1 MFKKLDKLILK
12 AFVWP
17 FIATFFITL
26 FVFMMQILWK
36 YIDDLVGKG
45 LDMLTLTKF
54 LIYASATL
62 VTLAMPISIL
72 LSSIMTFGKLGEN
85 FELVAIKSSGIS
97 LLRFMRPLFF
107 VSVLL
112 SGVAFLFANYIAPVA
127 NLKFAVIYHD
137 IYEKSP
143 AFDLKDDVFY
153 NGFQGF
159 SIKVDKK
166 DEDKSTLHKVLIY
179 EQSNGVQDNTI
190 ISESGKMSVSTDKK
204 FLEFRLENGNR
215 YEENGTFNSTK
226 NEFINLGF
234 KEYNKLFD
242 LSQLNLQKTSDS
254 LFMNNI
260 RMKTMRQL
268 NVDLDSL
275 KKVPDSLYRR
285 NKTLL
290 ASYIKY
296 SKFKD
301 SVPSKKEIISI
312 KEKAVSKEITAKE
325 TAAAKETT
333 LLKQTTHTKGKI
345 INKKVKSFDSL
356 IPDSLQTA
364 VFDQTLADVS
374 NTRNVLQMA
383 SADYKS
389 QNDDFALHEIEWH
402 KKLSLSIACLVL
414 FFIGAPLG
422 SIIRKGGLGLPLVM
436 ALLFFMIFYL
446 LNIFGEKFTKDHI
459 LIPII
464 GMWLP
469 VIVLSPVGFFLTYK
483 AMHDSQ
489 LFNKEY
495 YYRFFRKVKLS
506 LRGVIGNPFK
516 EN

>member
-12 AFVWP
+12 AFAGP

-45 LDMLTLTKF
+45 LDMFTLTKF

-97 LLRFMRPLFF
+97 LLRFMRPLLF
-107 VSVLL
+107 VSILL

-143 AFDLKDDVFY
+143 AFDLKDGIFY
-153 NGFQGF
+153 NGFRGF
-159 SIKVDKK
+159 AIKVDKK
-166 DEDKSTLHKVLIY
+166 DKDRSTLHKVLIY
-179 EQSNGVQDNTI
+179 EQNNGVQDNTI
-190 ISESGKMSVSTDKK
+190 ISESGKMSMSDDKK
-204 FLEFRLENGNR
+204 FLQFRLENGNR
-215 YEENGTFNSTK
+215 YQETGNFNYK
-226 NEFINLGF
+226 NNEFIDLRF

-254 LFMNNI
+254 LYMNNI

-275 KKVPDSLYRR
+275 KHAPDSLYKR
-285 NKTLL
+285 NQSEM
-290 ASYIKY
+290 ASYIRY

-301 SVPSKKEIISI
+301 STAPPQKEEATIEKLP
-312 KEKAVSKEITAKE
+312 KEKANT
-325 TAAAKETT
+325 
-333 LLKQTTHTKGKI
+333 
-345 INKKVKSFDSL
+345 FDVL
-356 IPDSLQTA
+356 IPDSLRST
-364 VFDQTLADVS
+364 VFDQTLSQVS
-374 NTRNVLQMA
+374 NARNLLQVIV
-383 SADYKS
+383 ADDKA
-389 QNDDFALHEIEWH
+389 QKDDVTLHQVEWH
-402 KKLSLSIACLVL
+402 KKLSVSIACLVL

-422 SIIRKGGLGLPLVM
+422 SIIRKGGLGMPLVM
-436 ALLFFMIFYL
+436 ALMFFMVFYL
-446 LNIFGEKFTKDHI
+446 LNIFGEKFTKDHV
-459 LIPII
+459 LVPIV

-469 VIVLSPVGFFLTYK
+469 VIVLTPVGFFLTYK

-495 YYRFFRKVKLS
+495 YYRLFKNIRLTVG
-506 LRGVIGNPFK
+506 RVTGVFTGK
-516 EN
+516 SVG

>member
-17 FIATFFITL
+17 FTATFFITL

-62 VTLAMPISIL
+62 VTLAMPIAIL

-107 VSVLL
+107 ITILL

-143 AFDLKDDVFY
+143 AFDLKDGVFY
-153 NGFQGF
+153 NGFRGF

-166 DEDKSTLHKVLIY
+166 DKDRSTLHKVLIY

-190 ISESGKMSVSTDKK
+190 ISESGKMSVSNDKK
-204 FLEFRLENGNR
+204 FLEFQLENGNR

-301 SVPSKKEIISI
+301 SVPDKKEIIST
-312 KEKAVSKEITAKE
+312 KEKAV
-325 TAAAKETT
+325 AKETT
-333 LLKQTTHTKGKI
+333 MIKETTLTKEKI

-364 VFDQTLADVS
+364 IFDQTLAEVS
-374 NTRNVLQMA
+374 NARNVLQMA
-383 SADYKS
+383 SIDYKS
-389 QNDDFALHEIEWH
+389 QNDDFTLHEIEWH

-436 ALLFFMIFYL
+436 ALIFFMIFYL
-446 LNIFGEKFTKDHI
+446 LNIFGEKFTKDHV
-459 LIPII
+459 LVPII

-469 VIVLSPVGFFLTYK
+469 VIVLSPIGFFLTYK

-495 YYRFFRKVKLS
+495 YYRFFRNVRLMI
-506 LRGVIGNPFK
+506 RGVIGNPPI
-516 EN
+516 E

>member
-45 LDMLTLTKF
+45 LDMLTLTEF

-62 VTLAMPISIL
+62 VTLAMPIAIL

-107 VSVLL
+107 VSIVL
-112 SGVAFLFANYIAPVA
+112 SGIAFLFANYIAPVA

-143 AFDLKDDVFY
+143 AFDLKDGVFY
-153 NGFQGF
+153 DGFRGF

-166 DEDKSTLHKVLIY
+166 DKDRSTLHNVLIY

-190 ISESGKMSVSTDKK
+190 ISQTGKMSMSTDKK
-204 FLEFRLENGNR
+204 FLEFKLENGNR

-275 KKVPDSLYRR
+275 KKVPDSLYKR
-285 NKTLL
+285 NKNQL
-290 ASYIKY
+290 AFYIKY
-296 SKFKD
+296 SNFKD
-301 SVPSKKEIISI
+301 SVATKKETAIVKEKIPSKK
-312 KEKAVSKEITAKE
+312 VTA
-325 TAAAKETT
+325 
-333 LLKQTTHTKGKI
+333 
-345 INKKVKSFDSL
+345 FDAL
-356 IPDSLQTA
+356 IPDSLEN
-364 VFDQTLADVS
+364 VVYEQTLNNVNNA
-374 NTRNVLQMA
+374 RNLLQMA
-383 SADYKS
+383 AVDYKS
-389 QNDDFALHEIEWH
+389 QNDDFTQHEIEWH

-436 ALLFFMIFYL
+436 ALVFFMIFYL
-446 LNIFGEKFTKDHI
+446 LNIFGEKFTKEHT
-459 LIPII
+459 LIPIV

-495 YYRFFRKVKLS
+495 YYRL
-506 LRGVIGNPFK
+506 FK
-516 EN
+516 NIRLASARVFGHLNKNQNI

>member
-12 AFVWP
+12 AFVGP

-45 LDMLTLTKF
+45 LDIYTLTKF

-62 VTLAMPISIL
+62 VTLAMPIAIL
-72 LSSIMTFGKLGEN
+72 ISSIMTFGKLGEN

-97 LLRFMRPLFF
+97 LLRFMRPLLF
-107 VSVLL
+107 VTILL

-143 AFDLKDDVFY
+143 AFDLKDGVFY
-153 NGFQGF
+153 NGFRGF

-166 DEDKSTLHKVLIY
+166 DKDRSTLHKVLIY
-179 EQSNGVQDNTI
+179 EQNNGVQDNTI
-190 ISESGKMSVSTDKK
+190 ISESGKMSMSNDKK
-204 FLEFRLENGNR
+204 FLEFKLNNGNR
-215 YEENGTFNSTK
+215 YQENGNFNYK
-226 NEFINLGF
+226 NNEFIDLRF

-254 LFMNNI
+254 LYMNNI

-268 NVDLDSL
+268 KVDLDSL
-275 KKVPDSLYRR
+275 KHAPDSLYKR
-285 NKTLL
+285 NQGEM
-290 ASYIKY
+290 ASYVKY

-301 SVPSKKEIISI
+301 SSINRKEIA
-312 KEKAVSKEITAKE
+312 AVND
-325 TAAAKETT
+325 
-333 LLKQTTHTKGKI
+333 KI
-345 INKKVKSFDSL
+345 PEKKVNSFDAL
-356 IPDSLQTA
+356 IPDSLEST
-364 VFDQTLADVS
+364 VFDQTLSQVS
-374 NTRNVLQMA
+374 NAKNLLEVLV
-383 SADYKS
+383 ADDKA
-389 QNDDFALHEIEWH
+389 QKDDVTLHQIEWH
-402 KKLSLSIACLVL
+402 KKLSVSIACLVL

-422 SIIRKGGLGLPLVM
+422 SIIRKGGLGMPLVM

-446 LNIFGEKFTKDHI
+446 LSIFGEKFTKDQV
-459 LIPII
+459 LLPII

-469 VIVLSPVGFFLTYK
+469 VIVLSPIGFFLTYK

-495 YYRFFRKVKLS
+495 YYRFFKNIRLALNRVTGTFT
-506 LRGVIGNPFK
+506 RNRIA
-516 EN
+516 E

>member
-17 FIATFFITL
+17 FVATFFITL
-26 FVFMMQILWK
+26 FVFVMQILWK

-45 LDMLTLTKF
+45 LDFITLTEF

-97 LLRFMRPLFF
+97 LLRFMRPLFLITIF
-107 VSVLL
+107 L
-112 SGVAFLFANYIAPVA
+112 SFVAFFFANYVAPVA
-127 NLKFAVIYHD
+127 NLKFATIYHD

-143 AFDLKDDVFY
+143 AFDLKPGIFY
-153 NGFQGF
+153 DGFRGF
-159 SIKVDKK
+159 SIKVDSKNK
-166 DEDKSTLHKVLIY
+166 DTLGGVLIY
-179 EQSNGVQDNTI
+179 EQGNNLQDNMI
-190 ISESGKMSVSTDKK
+190 ISEKGKMTMSNDKK
-204 FLEFRLENGNR
+204 YLEFQLENGNR
-215 YEENGTFNSTK
+215 YEEQGNYNSKDNTFTQ
-226 NEFINLGF
+226 LGF
-234 KEYNKLFD
+234 KEYTKLFD
-242 LSQLNLQKTSDS
+242 LSQLNLQKSSDS

-260 RMKTMRQL
+260 KMKNMRQI
-268 NVDLDSL
+268 NVDLVAL
-275 KKVPDSLYRR
+275 KKEPDSLYKRDKR
-285 NKTLL
+285 QMGV
-290 ASYIKY
+290 YVKY
-296 SKFKD
+296 SNYKD
-301 SVPSKKEIISI
+301 SLPSEKEILSAQKNIP
-312 KEKAVSKEITAKE
+312 V
-325 TAAAKETT
+325 
-333 LLKQTTHTKGKI
+333 
-345 INKKVKSFDSL
+345 KKVASFDAV
-356 IPDSLQTA
+356 IPDSLKD
-364 VFDQTLADVS
+364 VVYSQTLNDVGNARS
-374 NTRNVLQMA
+374 VLEMA
-383 SADYKS
+383 ANDFKTQRDDYT
-389 QNDDFALHEIEWH
+389 QHQIEWH

-446 LNIFGEKFTKDHI
+446 LNIFGEKFTKDHV

-469 VIVLSPVGFFLTYK
+469 VIVLTPVGFFLTYK

-495 YYRFFRKVKLS
+495 YYRVFRKLRSTYRRFFNLS
-506 LRGVIGNPFK
+506 ETKQNA
-516 EN
+516 

>member
-62 VTLAMPISIL
+62 VTLAMPIAIL

-97 LLRFMRPLFF
+97 LLRFMRPLFL
-107 VSVLL
+107 VTILL

-143 AFDLKDDVFY
+143 AFDLKDGVFY
-153 NGFQGF
+153 NGFRGF

-166 DEDKSTLHKVLIY
+166 DKDRSTLHNVLIY
-179 EQSNGVQDNTI
+179 EQTNGVQDNTI
-190 ISESGKMSVSTDKK
+190 ISESGKMAITADKK
-204 FLEFRLENGNR
+204 FLEFKLENGNR
-215 YEENGTFNSTK
+215 YEENGNYNSTK

-260 RMKTMRQL
+260 RMKTMRQI

-275 KKVPDSLYRR
+275 KKVPDSLFKR

-290 ASYIKY
+290 ASYVRY
-296 SKFKD
+296 QKFKD
-301 SVPSKKEIISI
+301 TIAPKKEIAIA
-312 KEKAVSKEITAKE
+312 KEKIPA
-325 TAAAKETT
+325 
-333 LLKQTTHTKGKI
+333 
-345 INKKVKSFDSL
+345 KKVSSFDAI
-356 IPDSLQTA
+356 IPDSLKTIVYNQTISE
-364 VFDQTLADVS
+364 VS
-374 NTRNVLQMA
+374 NARNVLQMA
-383 SADYKS
+383 SVDYKS
-389 QNDDFALHEIEWH
+389 QTDDFTQHEIEWH

-459 LIPII
+459 LVPII

-495 YYRFFRKVKLS
+495 YYRLLKNLRVGLQKVSFWK
-506 LRGVIGNPFK
+506 
-516 EN
+516 

>member
-45 LDMLTLTKF
+45 LDFLTLTEF

-62 VTLAMPISIL
+62 VTLAMPIAIL

-97 LLRFMRPLFF
+97 FLRFMRPLFF

-143 AFDLKDDVFY
+143 AFDLKDGVFY
-153 NGFQGF
+153 NGFRGF
-159 SIKVDKK
+159 SIKVGKK
-166 DEDKSTLHKVLIY
+166 EKDKSTLHDVLIY
-179 EQSNGVQDNTI
+179 EQSNGIQDNTI
-190 ISESGKMSVSTDKK
+190 ISEKGKMTISKDKK
-204 FLEFRLENGNR
+204 FLEFKLENGNR
-215 YEENGTFNSTK
+215 YEEKGDYNSTK
-226 NEFINLGF
+226 SEFINLGF
-234 KEYNKLFD
+234 QEYNKLFD
-242 LSQLNLQKTSDS
+242 LSQLNIQKTSDS
-254 LFMNNI
+254 LFTNNI
-260 RMKTMRQL
+260 RMKTMRQI
-268 NVDLDSL
+268 NVELDSL
-275 KKVPDSLYRR
+275 KKVPDSMAKKIRTDLSHYVTYTQLK
-285 NKTLL
+285 NPLSPQKQP
-290 ASYIKY
+290 AS
-296 SKFKD
+296 
-301 SVPSKKEIISI
+301 
-312 KEKAVSKEITAKE
+312 AKSSHLIE
-325 TAAAKETT
+325 QAT
-333 LLKQTTHTKGKI
+333 
-345 INKKVKSFDSL
+345 SFNEV
-356 IPDSLQTA
+356 IPDSLK
-364 VFDQTLADVS
+364 FLINDQALNSVS
-374 NTRNVLQMA
+374 NVKSMLEIA
-383 SADYKS
+383 SADYKDRT
-389 QNDDFALHEIEWH
+389 NDITQHKIEWH

-422 SIIRKGGLGLPLVM
+422 SIIRKGGLGMPLVM

-446 LNIFGEKFTKDHI
+446 LNIFGEKFTKDNV
-459 LIPII
+459 LYPII

-469 VIVLSPVGFFLTYK
+469 VIVLTPVGFFLTYK

-495 YYRFFRKVKLS
+495 YYRAFKKIRSSIQRLSSRNKAVKA
-506 LRGVIGNPFK
+506 
-516 EN
+516 

>member
-1 MFKKLDKLILK
+1 MFKKLDQLILK
-12 AFVWP
+12 AFVGP

-45 LDMLTLTKF
+45 LDIFTLIEF
-54 LIYASATL
+54 LVYASATL
-62 VTLAMPISIL
+62 VTLAMPIAIL

-97 LLRFMRPLFF
+97 LLRFMQPLFI
-107 VSVLL
+107 VSIFL
-112 SGVAFLFANYIAPVA
+112 SGIAFLFANYIAPKA

-143 AFDLKDDVFY
+143 AFDLKDGVFY
-153 NGFQGF
+153 DGFRGF

-166 DEDKSTLHKVLIY
+166 DKDRSTLHNVLIY
-179 EQSNGVQDNTI
+179 EQTNTLQDNTI
-190 ISESGKMSVSTDKK
+190 ISESGKMSMTNDKK
-204 FLEFRLENGNR
+204 FLQFRLENGNR
-215 YEENGTFNSTK
+215 YEEKGNYNNK
-226 NEFINLGF
+226 NNEYIQLSF

-242 LSQLNLQKTSDS
+242 LSQLNLQKSSDS

-260 RMKTMRQL
+260 RMKTMRML

-275 KKVPDSLYRR
+275 KKVPDSLFKR
-285 NKTLL
+285 NRKELGY
-290 ASYIKY
+290 YIRY
-296 SKFKD
+296 QQYKD
-301 SVPSKKEIISI
+301 SVSRKKDTITLKAQSSVP
-312 KEKAVSKEITAKE
+312 KEKNPA
-325 TAAAKETT
+325 
-333 LLKQTTHTKGKI
+333 
-345 INKKVKSFDSL
+345 KKVTSFSSF
-356 IPDSLQTA
+356 IPDSLKNT
-364 VFDQTLADVS
+364 VFNQTLSQVS
-374 NTRNVLQMA
+374 NTRNVIQMEA
-383 SADYKS
+383 DDYKN
-389 QNDDFALHEIEWH
+389 QRDDFTQHQIEWH

-436 ALLFFMIFYL
+436 ALVFFMIFYL
-446 LNIFGEKFTKDHI
+446 LNIFGEKFTKDHV
-459 LIPII
+459 LIPIV

-495 YYRFFRKVKLS
+495 YYRFFKNIRSGIRLVFGS
-506 LRGVIGNPFK
+506 FMK
-516 EN
+516 EKI

>member
-12 AFVWP
+12 AFVGP
-17 FIATFFITL
+17 FAATFFITL

-45 LDMLTLTKF
+45 LDILTLTQF

-62 VTLAMPISIL
+62 VTLAMPIAIL

-97 LLRFMRPLFF
+97 LLRFMRPLLF
-107 VSVLL
+107 VTIFL
-112 SGVAFLFANYIAPVA
+112 SGIAFLFANYIAPRA

-143 AFDLKDDVFY
+143 AFDLKDGVFY
-153 NGFQGF
+153 NGFRGF

-166 DEDKSTLHKVLIY
+166 DQDRSTLHRVLIY

-190 ISESGKMSVSTDKK
+190 ISESGIMSMSNDKK
-204 FLEFRLENGNR
+204 FLQFRLKNGNR
-215 YEENGTFNSTK
+215 YEENGTFNSTQ
-226 NEFINLGF
+226 NEFIQLSF

-275 KKVPDSLYRR
+275 KKVPDSLYKR
-285 NKTLL
+285 NQSLL
-290 ASYIKY
+290 ASYVKY

-301 SVPSKKEIISI
+301 SIPTKKEVAVAKQAEAI
-312 KEKAVSKEITAKE
+312 KEKNSSKKIT
-325 TAAAKETT
+325 
-333 LLKQTTHTKGKI
+333 
-345 INKKVKSFDSL
+345 SFDSL
-356 IPDSLQTA
+356 IPDSLKTI
-364 VFDQTLADVS
+364 VYDQTIADVS
-374 NTRNVLQMA
+374 NARNVIQMA
-383 SADYKS
+383 SVDYKS
-389 QNDDFALHEIEWH
+389 QNDDFTSHEIEWH

-422 SIIRKGGLGLPLVM
+422 SIIRKGGLGMPLVM
-436 ALLFFMIFYL
+436 ALLFFMVFYL
-446 LNIFGEKFTKDHI
+446 LNIFGEKFTRDYV
-459 LIPII
+459 LVPII

-469 VIVLSPVGFFLTYK
+469 VIVLTPVGFFLTYK

-495 YYRFFRKVKLS
+495 YYRFFKNIRIATQTVFGTFIHNEKA
-506 LRGVIGNPFK
+506 
-516 EN
+516 